1 MIIML
6 LVMKVACIFPNTLF
20 SIDQEYSLYP
30 TVGEIYE
37 YYLEKF
43 ISETQLMCKTQTQV
57 PNVQVINQCEE
68 IYSTQGNQFISIS
81 SNNTHFGT
89 LTNNNEVIIYEWKN
103 SMIQQIGSSIKIN
116 SSFNCFNID
125 LSSYFSILVDC
136 FYNNEF
142 ILIQFIDGQLIDV
155 YHIQSSV
162 PTQTKIQSI
171 INETNPFIVYAQYFQ
186 NYSILT
192 LFSSN
197 FCNQSSLNYQFVDFD
212 ITIKINPHIYA
223 ITSQEIFQLSIS
235 PNSQFNQIS
244 NFSQDGMSNFNTINV
259 YYNFQ
264 SYSQKFFYLL
274 FVMTS
279 QFGSFKGLSP
289 SMPGSNR
296 SVLQRPGLRD
306 DHDAQGNHECT
317 FTIDSY
323 SQCDQINLID
333 SNGQIA
339 PFLQC
344 ENQIIQVINDLF
356 IYTGYSQI
364 QKILQSNLFIIY
376 QFIDTI
382 IILQQQA
389 AQYYKY
395 TLQNQGNSLLYFNSD
410 NELFSFNQEIIVYK
424 ISIASLQVNLTNL
437 EIAGNNN
444 TFSLYCKYFEQ
455 FIQFKFYLQVLAQN
469 DTNIYVMFNQDFT
482 QYQTSFQLSVQNS
495 FFGFSGQL
503 LQYQLN
509 PQNIPLKFTL
519 NAQQKICES
528 SQSYQLVQFLSLY
541 GQKYYL
547 IGYINQSLYI
557 LQSSQICQMNLLNSI
572 NITINASSLQVAY
585 SIYPKMIII
594 GLRANNAIYLFQ
606 YFDDTK
612 NIINYQNFT
621 FQQNFS
627 DYLVTYNSIII
638 LFPNQEIQIL
648 TLNFT
653 NTFTLNQQS
662 INILFKNILFNP
674 QQIIV
679 NTQSQSSIFYINNIN
694 EVIIISIDQSSI
706 PIPISLMQ
714 INFPI
719 KQINLVGIQL
729 IFSYLCNNQQNICFQ
744 VWNVQNL
751 PKYYYVK
758 NLYSVKFLNQM
769 IQSDNLFLYITF
781 SNYTVYAYNPQL
793 PYHMSLM
800 YKLELTSPIIC
811 TQAIQGGYHYE
822 PVYLYIYSIILLS
835 DNSIYQLYLYQ
846 QFEISVEYYNE
857 DFNNSIS
864 YPQFIYNYSVT
875 SALNQTAFQQ
885 TPNQSIILYSNY
897 TIFLNQRNLSFNLSK
912 DYIIPNTKLISY
924 PMNLFI
930 DRQVEYCNQT
940 LSKYCYLTQFSH
952 QTNNI
957 SNFQNFYLMTQINN
971 EFFAL
976 QNNFYL
982 QIVNIDLNNLS
993 NINYSYL
1000 NFSTCLQ
1007 STSYIYQLYSI
1018 CENNTAQYLL
1028 NFTLNSSGTIIQL
1041 ETTQLPQR
1049 VNITK
1054 ISSVLNQIF
1063 ILSKQQESQDSI
1075 LYWLNQ
1081 SNNTLQMNSIS
1092 SCQDYSIALIP
1103 KVNED
1108 IQQDKI
1114 IIFYYYNNYFIKEQ
1128 IVINRLII
1136 TLIFAIYR
1144 NYAINIKYNIF
1155 KFQFYKYILTELLYF
1170 LNDIY
1175 FSYIIYLRI
1184 EKFSLYSQ
1192 SNQNGTIIGTIPNYG
1207 SLQISANS
1215 FYQDGVLM
1223 QQFTQ
1228 NNLSQFIVGVYYLN
1242 SLLDKNLMQPILM
1255 QGSFNT
1261 TNPNYAMIINKN
1273 YQNGTSLYFY
1283 NQSIYNY
1290 PISIWN
1296 ITCILNSHTQHE
1308 INVQIFCQNEFS
1320 NGNYNITFYPP
1331 HLEQSSKS
1339 SIYALISII
1348 RLLLLYFYIKVQHK
1362 TKNLG
1367 YIKSEIEL

>member
-1 MIIML
+1 
-6 LVMKVACIFPNTLF
+6 MKVACIFPNTLF

-43 ISETQLMCKTQTQV
+43 ISETQLMCKTQPQV

-136 FYNNEF
+136 YYNNEF

-212 ITIKINPHIYA
+212 ITITINPHIYA

-264 SYSQKFFYLL
+264 SYSQ
-274 FVMTS
+274 
-279 QFGSFKGLSP
+279 
-289 SMPGSNR
+289 
-296 SVLQRPGLRD
+296 
-306 DHDAQGNHECT
+306 
-317 FTIDSY
+317 
-323 SQCDQINLID
+323 CDQIYLID

-344 ENQIIQVINDLF
+344 ENQITYLINDLF
-356 IYTGYSQI
+356 IDREYSQI
-364 QKILQSNLFIIY
+364 QKILQSSLFIIY

-389 AQYYKY
+389 TSYYEY

-437 EIAGNNN
+437 EIAGNNY

-482 QYQTSFQLSVQNS
+482 QYQTSFKLSVQNS
-495 FFGFSGQL
+495 FLSFSGQL

-509 PQNIPLKFTL
+509 PQDIPLKFTL
-519 NAQQKICES
+519 NAQQKVCES
-528 SQSYQLVQFLSLY
+528 SQNYQLVQLLSLY

-679 NTQSQSSIFYINNIN
+679 NTQSQSSILYINNIN

-769 IQSDNLFLYITF
+769 IQSDNLYLYITF

-793 PYHMSLM
+793 PYHMSLI

-811 TQAIQGGYHYE
+811 TQAIQDVQHHYE
-822 PVYLYIYSIILLS
+822 PVDLYIYSIILVS
-835 DNSIYQLYLYQ
+835 DNSVYQLYLYQ

-875 SALNQTAFQQ
+875 SGLNQTAFQQ

-897 TIFLNQRNLSFNLSK
+897 TIFLIQRNLSFNLSK

-930 DRQVEYCNQT
+930 DRQVEYCNLT
-940 LSKYCYLTQFSH
+940 RSKYCYLTQFSH

-993 NINYSYL
+993 KINYSYL

-1063 ILSKQQESQDSI
+1063 ILSNQQEF
-1075 LYWLNQ
+1075 YWLNQ
-1081 SNNTLQMNSIS
+1081 SNNTLQMKIIS

-1114 IIFYYYNNYFIKEQ
+1114 IIFYYNDYFVYYKIM
-1128 IVINRLII
+1128 VIQDQR
-1136 TLIFAIYR
+1136 
-1144 NYAINIKYNIF
+1144 IN
-1155 KFQFYKYILTELLYF
+1155 FYKQINVYINFCDISQLCYQHQIQYF
-1170 LNDIY
+1170 QILILQIYSHRAIILLNDIY

-1184 EKFSLYSQ
+1184 EKFSLQSQ

-1296 ITCILNSHTQHE
+1296 ITCILNSHTYHE
-1308 INVQIFCQNEFS
+1308 INVQICCQNEFS
-1320 NGNYNITFYPP
+1320 NGNYNITFYP
-1331 HLEQSSKS
+1331 HYLEQSSKS

-1348 RLLLLYFYIKVQHK
+1348 GLLLLYFYIKVQHK